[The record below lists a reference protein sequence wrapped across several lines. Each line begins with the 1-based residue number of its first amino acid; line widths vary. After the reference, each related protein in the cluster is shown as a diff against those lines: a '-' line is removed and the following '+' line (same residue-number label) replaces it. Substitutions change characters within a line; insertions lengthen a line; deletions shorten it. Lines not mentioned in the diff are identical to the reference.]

1 MLRKKTLIGVFFLI
15 LAAAIWSTD
24 SVTLQNERTIYTADC
39 IKGVWQSNKCSGEM
53 LAGSRYR
60 YRALKARSEVIFWIA
75 GSNEPSRK
83 LVNCKISDGRNWSCP
98 ILNNDAGNSVTLGMK
113 HGVAVSNPE
122 WPTRPLHPVSK
133 MFWYMLNMGLRLSHT
148 DNTAP

>member
-1 MLRKKTLIGVFFLI
+1 MLRKKILIGVFFLV

-39 IKGVWQSNKCSGEM
+39 IKGEWRSNKCSGKM

-60 YRALKARSEVIFWIA
+60 YRAFKARSEVIFWIA
-75 GSNEPSRK
+75 GSDEPSRK
-83 LVNCKISDGRNWSCP
+83 LVKCKISDGRNWNCP
-98 ILNNDAGNSVTLGMK
+98 VPNNDAGNSVTLGMK
-113 HGVAVSNPE
+113 HGLAVNNRE

-133 MFWYMLNMGLRLSHT
+133 VFWYMLIMGLRLSHT